1 MTISS
6 NYSTTTVLK
15 KIEHLSINNIGKTIK
30 NFSTNKVKLI
40 INVAKQLLSFVS
52 ALCILVSV
60 TSCEDSLSDIG
71 ASTMPNSDEIK
82 IEADTLRC
90 AVATGY
96 RDSIYVRTGYP
107 LLGNITDPEYGSV
120 KAGYLAQFYA
130 STNIT
135 LNETSNDSVTFDI
148 LRTSVPHDLG
158 LDPKGIYTSH
168 FDSLVANTIDSLTLR
183 VYYNTYYG
191 DSLTPMQFSVYALN
205 SDAKLEKEPE
215 SAFYSNNDFSKY
227 YDTSSFLGRKA
238 YTAANRVL
246 SDSVRS
252 IGSYLPYIEVRL
264 KDDLKNEFFKKI
276 VAAAIARDAAGK
288 ANYNYTDIFANI
300 ESMRENFLS
309 GVAIQPTFGD
319 GSIIKVYNT
328 AIYFYYHSYHK
339 YSKDGTLLR
348 NSTDTGDSAY
358 VTSHVQYM
366 AVTPDVVQMSSLEL
380 KDIKK
385 DNRLSDTDYA
395 YITSP
400 QGYYATIDLPIG
412 KAIRTMMDHPM
423 RHGYAYFLNG
433 ANFSLMCEKPQGSL
447 LSSTPASR
455 VMLIEE
461 SKMNRFFE
469 ESRVPDEAAAA
480 IGTYVADSITNY
492 IYYYSFGN
500 LNELVIGLAGQ
511 TNHGSWN
518 KETVATSLQWAQQI
532 KAVKPTT
539 FLPELSQSTLD
550 SYTAEDYKN
559 NTDGIRTIVQSALDS
574 YTVQM
579 AVIPVDVS
587 TSSQS
592 GAVLSVSNYIL
603 PTAIKVK
610 RDISKQYLQYIFTQG
625 GSL

>member
-1 MTISS
+1 ML
-6 NYSTTTVLK
+6 VM
-15 KIEHLSINNIGKTIK
+15 
-30 NFSTNKVKLI
+30 
-40 INVAKQLLSFVS
+40 

-60 TSCEDSLSDIG
+60 TSCEDTLSDVG
-71 ASTMPNSDEIK
+71 HSTMPDSDIILIK
-82 IEADTLRC
+82 ADTLRC
-90 AVATGY
+90 NVATGF

-135 LNETSNDSVTFDI
+135 LNESSNDSVTFDI
-148 LRTSVPHDLG
+148 LRTSVPQALG
-158 LDPKGIYTSH
+158 LDPKGIYNSH
-168 FDSLVANTIDSLTLR
+168 FDSLINNTLDSLTLR

-215 SAFYSNNDFSKY
+215 SAFYSNNDFTKY
-227 YDTSSFLGRKA
+227 YNTTALLGSKA

-246 SDSVRS
+246 SDSARNVS
-252 IGSYLPYIEVRL
+252 GYLPYIEVRL
-264 KDDLKNEFFKKI
+264 KDELCDEFFRKI
-276 VAAAIARDAAGK
+276 VQSAIARDAAGK
-288 ANYNYTDIFANI
+288 QNYAYTDIFANI
-300 ESMRENFLS
+300 EAMRENFLS

-328 AIYFYYHSYHK
+328 AIWFYYHSYHK
-339 YSKDGTLLR
+339 YAKDGTLLR

-385 DNRLSDTDYA
+385 GDRLSDADCA

-400 QGYYATIDLPIG
+400 QGYYATIDLPVG
-412 KAIRTMMDHPM
+412 KAIRTMMDDEA
-423 RHGYAYFLNG
+423 RRDSAYFLSG
-433 ANFSLMCEKPQGSL
+433 ANFSLMCEKPQGAL
-447 LSSTPASR
+447 LSNTPAAR

-461 SKMNRFFE
+461 DRMNKFFE
-469 ESRVPDEAAAA
+469 ESRVPDEETAA
-480 IGTYVADSITNY
+480 IGTYVADSVKNN

-500 LNELVIGLAGQ
+500 LNDLITGLAQ
-511 TNHGSWN
+511 RNDHGAWDKKLVTS
-518 KETVATSLQWAQQI
+518 SLQWAQRI
-532 KAVKPTT
+532 KAVHPTT
-539 FLPELSQSTLD
+539 FMPEVTLSTLN
-550 SYTAEDYKN
+550 SYSDDDYAN
-559 NTDGIRTIVQSALDS
+559 NTDGIRTIVQYALDS
-574 YTVQM
+574 YTVHM

-610 RDISKQYLQYIFTQG
+610 RDNSKQYLQYIYTQG

>member
-1 MTISS
+1 M
-6 NYSTTTVLK
+6 
-15 KIEHLSINNIGKTIK
+15 
-30 NFSTNKVKLI
+30 KLL
-40 INVAKQLLSFVS
+40 INVAKRLLSLVP
-52 ALCILVSV
+52 ALYILVSA
-60 TSCEDSLSDIG
+60 TSCEDSLSDVG
-71 ASTMPNSDEIK
+71 ATTMPDSDLIR

-135 LNETSNDSVTFDI
+135 LNEVSNDSVTFDI

-168 FDSLVANTIDSLTLR
+168 FDSLVSNTLDSLTLR

-215 SAFYSNNDFSKY
+215 SAFYSNTDFTKY
-227 YDTSSFLGRKA
+227 YNTNAFLGSRA

-246 SDSVRS
+246 SDSVRKS
-252 IGSYLPYIEVRL
+252 DSYLPYIEVRL
-264 KDDLKNEFFKKI
+264 KDDLKEEFFQKI
-276 VAAAIARDAAGK
+276 VASAIARDAAGK

-300 ESMRENFLS
+300 ETMRENFLS

-385 DNRLSDTDYA
+385 DDRLTDTDHA

-400 QGYYATIDLPIG
+400 QGYYATVDLPIG

-423 RHGYAYFLNG
+423 RRDSAYFLNG
-433 ANFSLMCEKPQGSL
+433 ANFSLMCEKPQGAL
-447 LSSTPASR
+447 LSNTPVTR

-461 SKMNRFFE
+461 SKMNKFFE
-469 ESRVPDEAAAA
+469 ESRVPEETAAA
-480 IGTYVADSITNY
+480 IGTYVADSVKNF

-500 LNELVIGLAGQ
+500 LNELVIGLAGES
-511 TNHGSWN
+511 NHGSWD
-518 KETVATSLQWAQQI
+518 KENVTTSLQWAKQI

-550 SYTAEDYKN
+550 SYTDEDYKN
-559 NTDGIRTIVQSALDS
+559 NTDGIRTIVQNALDH
-574 YTVQM
+574 YTVHM

-587 TSSQS
+587 TSSSS

-610 RDISKQYLQYIFTQG
+610 RDDSKQYLQYIYTQG

>member
-1 MTISS
+1 MKQ
-6 NYSTTTVLK
+6 L
-15 KIEHLSINNIGKTIK
+15 
-30 NFSTNKVKLI
+30 
-40 INVAKQLLSFVS
+40 INVARRLLMPVL

-60 TSCEDSLSDIG
+60 TSCEDTLSSIG
-71 ASTMPNSDEIK
+71 ASTMPDSDEIR

-135 LNETSNDSVTFDI
+135 LNETSNDSITFNI
-148 LRTSVPHDLG
+148 LRTSVPRHLG

-168 FDSLVANTIDSLTLR
+168 FDSLVNNTIDSLTLR

-227 YDTSSFLGRKA
+227 FNTDAFLGRKA

-246 SDSVRS
+246 SDSLRS
-252 IGSYLPYIEVRL
+252 LSTYLPYIEVRL
-264 KDDLKNEFFKKI
+264 KDDLKELFFQKI
-276 VAAAIARDAAGK
+276 VASAIARDAAGK

-300 ESMRENFLS
+300 EAMRENFLS

-328 AIYFYYHSYHK
+328 AIYFYYQSYHK

-385 DNRLSDTDYA
+385 DDRLSDADHA

-400 QGYYATIDLPIG
+400 QGYYATVDLPIG

-423 RHGYAYFLNG
+423 RRDSAYFLNG
-433 ANFSLMCEKPQGSL
+433 ANFSLMCEKPQGVL
-447 LSSTPASR
+447 LSNTPASK

-480 IGTYVADSITNY
+480 IGTYVADSVTNF

-500 LNELVIGLAGQ
+500 LNELITGLAAQ
-511 TNHGSWN
+511 SSHGSWD
-518 KETVATSLQWAQQI
+518 KERVASSLQWAQRI
-532 KAVKPTT
+532 KAVKPAE

-550 SYTAEDYKN
+550 SYSDEDYKN
-559 NTDGIRTIVQSALDS
+559 NTDGIRTIVQSALDN
-574 YTVQM
+574 YTVHM

-587 TSSQS
+587 TSASS

-603 PTAIKVK
+603 PTAIKVL
-610 RDISKQYLQYIFTQG
+610 RDNSKQYLQYIYTQG

>member
-1 MTISS
+1 M
-6 NYSTTTVLK
+6 ST
-15 KIEHLSINNIGKTIK
+15 K
-30 NFSTNKVKLI
+30 NVKLF
-40 INVAKQLLSFVS
+40 INVAKRLLMFVS

-60 TSCEDSLSDIG
+60 TSCEDTLSDIG
-71 ASTMPNSDEIK
+71 SSTMPASDEIK

-90 AVATGY
+90 AIATGY

-148 LRTSVPHDLG
+148 LRTSVPQALG

-168 FDSLVANTIDSLTLR
+168 FDSLVDNTLDSLTLR

-215 SAFYSNNDFSKY
+215 SAFYSNNDFTKY
-227 YDTSSFLGRKA
+227 FNTDAFLGRKA

-246 SDSVRS
+246 SDSVRKS
-252 IGSYLPYIEVRL
+252 TSYLPYIEVRL
-264 KDDLKNEFFKKI
+264 KDDLKNEFFQKI
-276 VAAAIARDAAGK
+276 VASAIARDAAGK
-288 ANYNYTDIFANI
+288 AAYNYTDIFSNI
-300 ESMRENFLS
+300 ETMRENFLS

-328 AIYFYYHSYHK
+328 AIYFYYHSFHK

-385 DNRLSDTDYA
+385 DDRLSDSDHA

-400 QGYYATIDLPIG
+400 QGYYATVDLPIG

-423 RHGYAYFLNG
+423 RRDSAYFLNG
-433 ANFSLMCEKPQGSL
+433 ANFSLMCEKPQGAL
-447 LSSTPASR
+447 LSNTPASR

-461 SKMNRFFE
+461 SRMNKFFE

-480 IGTYVADSITNY
+480 IGTYVADSVKNN

-500 LNELVIGLAGQ
+500 LNELITGLARQ
-511 TNHGSWN
+511 SSHGSWD
-518 KETVATSLQWAQQI
+518 KKLVTTSLQWAQQI

-539 FLPELSQSTLD
+539 FLPEISQSTLD
-550 SYTAEDYKN
+550 SYTADDYKN
-559 NTDGIRTIVQSALDS
+559 NRDGIRTIVQNALDN
-574 YTVQM
+574 YTVHM

-587 TSSQS
+587 TSSSS

-603 PTAIKVK
+603 PTAIKVI
-610 RDISKQYLQYIFTQG
+610 RDNSKQYLQYVFTQG

>member
-1 MTISS
+1 
-6 NYSTTTVLK
+6 
-15 KIEHLSINNIGKTIK
+15 
-30 NFSTNKVKLI
+30 VKLF
-40 INVAKQLLSFVS
+40 INVAKRLLTLVS

-60 TSCEDSLSDIG
+60 TSCEDTLSEIG
-71 ASTMPNSDEIK
+71 STTMPKSDEIK
-82 IEADTLRC
+82 IEVDTLQC

-135 LNETSNDSVTFDI
+135 LNESSNDSITFGI

-168 FDSLVANTIDSLTLR
+168 FDSLVNNTLDSLTLR

-215 SAFYSNNDFSKY
+215 SAFYSNNDFYKY
-227 YDTSSFLGRKA
+227 FSPDAFLGRKA

-252 IGSYLPYIEVRL
+252 LDTYLPYIEVRL
-264 KDDLKNEFFKKI
+264 SDDLKNEFFSKI
-276 VAAAIARDAAGK
+276 VESAIARDSAGK
-288 ANYNYTDIFANI
+288 VNYTAYKDIFANI
-300 ESMRENFLS
+300 ETMRENFLS

-385 DNRLSDTDYA
+385 DERLSDTDNA

-400 QGYYATIDLPIG
+400 QGYYATVDLPIG

-423 RHGYAYFLNG
+423 RRDSAYFLNG
-433 ANFSLMCEKPQGSL
+433 ANFSLMCEKPQGAL

-461 SKMNRFFE
+461 SKMNKFFE
-469 ESRVPDEAAAA
+469 ESRVPDEEAAA
-480 IGTYVADSITNY
+480 IGTYVADSTTNY

-500 LNELVIGLAGQ
+500 LNELVTGLAGETKHGNWDKELV
-511 TNHGSWN
+511 TN
-518 KETVATSLQWAQQI
+518 SLQWAQQI
-532 KAVKPTT
+532 KAANPTT
-539 FLPELSQSTLD
+539 FLPELSQSTLN
-550 SYTAEDYKN
+550 SYSASDYEN
-559 NTDGIRTIVQSALDS
+559 NTDGIRTIVQGALDS
-574 YTVQM
+574 YTVHM

-587 TSSQS
+587 TSSSS

-610 RDISKQYLQYIFTQG
+610 RDNSKQYLQYIFTQG

>member
-1 MTISS
+1 M
-6 NYSTTTVLK
+6 
-15 KIEHLSINNIGKTIK
+15 
-30 NFSTNKVKLI
+30 KLF
-40 INVAKQLLSFVS
+40 INVAERLLTLVS

-60 TSCEDSLSDIG
+60 TSCEDTLSDIG
-71 ASTMPNSDEIK
+71 STTMPKSDEIK
-82 IEADTLRC
+82 IKADTLQC

-135 LNETSNDSVTFDI
+135 LNESSNDSLTFGI
-148 LRTSVPHDLG
+148 LRTSVPNALG

-168 FDSLVANTIDSLTLR
+168 FDSLINNTLDSLTLR
-183 VYYNTYYG
+183 IYYNTYYG

-205 SDAKLEKEPE
+205 SDAKLEREPE
-215 SAFYSNNDFSKY
+215 SAFYSNNDFTKY
-227 YDTSSFLGRKA
+227 YNKESFLGSKA

-246 SDSVRS
+246 SDSVRKLD
-252 IGSYLPYIEVRL
+252 SYLPYIEVRL
-264 KDDLKNEFFKKI
+264 EDKLRDEFFAKI
-276 VAAAIARDAAGK
+276 VESAIARDSAGK
-288 ANYNYTDIFANI
+288 VNYNYTDIFSNI
-300 ESMRENFLS
+300 ETMRENFLS

-328 AIYFYYHSYHK
+328 AIYFYYHSFHK

-348 NSTDTGDSAY
+348 NSTDTGDSSY

-385 DNRLSDTDYA
+385 DDRLSDTDNA

-400 QGYYATIDLPIG
+400 QGYYATVDLPVG
-412 KAIRTMMDHPM
+412 KAIRTMMDDPQ
-423 RHGYAYFLNG
+423 RRDSAYFLNG
-433 ANFSLMCEKPQGSL
+433 ANFSLMCEKPQGAL

-461 SKMNRFFE
+461 NKMNKFFE

-480 IGTYVADSITNY
+480 IGTYVADSVTNF

-500 LNELVIGLAGQ
+500 LNELVTGLASESR
-511 TNHGSWN
+511 HGSWD
-518 KETVATSLQWAQQI
+518 KELVTSSLQWAQQI
-532 KAVKPTT
+532 KAANPTT
-539 FLPELSQSTLD
+539 FLPELSQSTLN
-550 SYTAEDYKN
+550 SYSDADYEK
-559 NTDGIRTIVQSALDS
+559 NTDGIRTIVQSALDC
-574 YTVQM
+574 YTVHM

-587 TSSQS
+587 TSSSS

-603 PTAIKVK
+603 PTAIKVI
-610 RDISKQYLQYIFTQG
+610 RDNSKQYLQYIYTQG